1 MKLYE
6 IASCAWHQ
14 YSQIPSPYVNAG
26 QVCEKKQGHTT
37 SALYWVKP
45 SAIHTHK
52 MLMGKKQWSGIASTI
67 SCPGPRVSSNL
78 LPHTYIMFGPLID
91 APPSYP
97 DTILTALTYMQ
108 RSLIDMDMKYIQLSI
123 DIQRF
128 LHYETGMLVS
138 ANAVQECGG
147 PPWWYACYT
156 ILWLHCRKSSGLE
169 VYEAAA
175 YTGLTGI
182 IRVTSP

>member
-1 MKLYE
+1 MEWL
-6 IASCAWHQ
+6 Q
-14 YSQIPSPYVNAG
+14 Q
-26 QVCEKKQGHTT
+26 
-37 SALYWVKP
+37 
-45 SAIHTHK
+45 SAIH
-52 MLMGKKQWSGIASTI
+52 A
-67 SCPGPRVSSNL
+67 GPRVSSNL
-78 LPHTYIMFGPLID
+78 LFGPLID
-91 APPSYP
+91 APPSHP
-97 DTILTALTYMQ
+97 DTIHTTLTYMQ

-169 VYEAAA
+169 VYEAASYA
-175 YTGLTGI
+175 GLRYYNTIITFTGI
-182 IRVTSP
+182 FNGKSWVKPMQAFGDVSAALLKRFCQLG